1 MARRNRSYKKG
12 KPFRD
17 ASLFVIICEGAK
29 REPQYLELLAEDSKK
44 IKVEIIT
51 PKENKS
57 SPDWLL
63 DAAAEF
69 VSEYQLGKKDQ
80 LWFVLDVDAWKPEQL
95 IKLGKTC
102 EENKVWSCA
111 ISNPCF
117 EVWLFMHYADISKA
131 TAENCGEF
139 KAELPKIV
147 EGGYRKEEAI
157 QNLEIAITRAKLADS
172 NPTHFMPN
180 LKSTKVYQLIEA
192 LLEKKNRP

>member
-1 MARRNRSYKKG
+1 MARKNRNYKKE

-29 REPQYLELLAEDSKK
+29 REPQYFELLAEGSKK

-51 PKENKS
+51 PQENKS

-69 VSEYQLGKKDQ
+69 VSAYQLGEKDQ
-80 LWFVLDVDAWKPEQL
+80 LWFVLDVDAWEPEQL
-95 IKLGKTC
+95 VKLGKTC
-102 EENKVWSCA
+102 AENKVWSCA

-117 EVWLFMHYADISKA
+117 EVWLFMHYADISKS

-139 KAELPKIV
+139 KVELPEIV
-147 EGGYRKEEAI
+147 KGGYNKKSAI
-157 QNLEIAITRAKLADS
+157 ENLEKAIARAMAVDS
-172 NPTHFMPN
+172 NQDHFMPN
-180 LKSTKVYQLIEA
+180 PKSTKVYQLVEA
-192 LLEKKNRP
+192 LLEKKNRV